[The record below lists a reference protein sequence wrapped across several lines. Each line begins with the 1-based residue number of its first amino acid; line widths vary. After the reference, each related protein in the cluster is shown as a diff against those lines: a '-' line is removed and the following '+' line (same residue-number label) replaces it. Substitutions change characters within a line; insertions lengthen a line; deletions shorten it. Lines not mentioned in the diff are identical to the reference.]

1 MNKEEHKYI
10 KEIKKDKNELNKI
23 NNRFTKAEAKAIFS
37 GTLSYRTSLEIDEL
51 ETEIDL
57 YITYLGYLDSLINH
71 QKQKYD
77 FNKKFNYIDDCNLD
91 NQKIKYFREEKNNLI
106 KIIKNNTKIFKRTSI
121 DENILNNDTILDDL
135 TDIYKNNKNSR
146 YILSFIKCYIKG
158 YQRCNN
164 VDYNYISNYFDKYSR
179 LINIHREKN
188 KNNLTRIRI
197 LNKKTKI

>member
-10 KEIKKDKNELNKI
+10 KEIKKDKKELNKI
-23 NNRFTKAEAKAIFS
+23 NNQFTKAEAKAIFS
-37 GTLSYRTSLEIDEL
+37 GTLSYSSNLEIDEM

-57 YITYLGYLDSLINH
+57 YITYLGYLDSLINE
-71 QKQKYD
+71 QKENYD
-77 FNKKFNYIDDCNLD
+77 FDKKFNRIDDCNLASK
-91 NQKIKYFREEKNNLI
+91 KIKYFREEKNNLI
-106 KIIKNNTKIFKRTSI
+106 NIIKNNTKIFKRTSI
-121 DENILNNDTILDDL
+121 DENIFNNDTILEDL

-164 VDYNYISNYFDKYSR
+164 VDYNYISNYFDKNSR

-197 LNKKTKI
+197 LHKEPKI